1 MKLRNQLFGACISLL
16 LASGVG
22 AAQDAEI
29 ASLQR
34 NIDIFSG
41 ILEEALGLDNSSGLF
56 GLSLGGIDSAY
67 LLGQGVVFEL
77 RTPLANR
84 RNRMSLASLNSA
96 MQSLQN
102 RRNPFEAIRTPTL
115 AADPP
120 PVLPLSYGRG
130 QANIYYREMMERISN
145 IDYSLVVSNALQQ
158 ASDSARSLRS
168 LGSVDENTYEQMRTE
183 LEELRVSMRTN
194 LQQLREMEQ
203 EIRSADDGTNL
214 EPVTEPAENGINSRL
229 NALLVRIE
237 PLRDQALAKAA
248 ELKQRTD
255 AAEQAYGLRWQQDLQ
270 EFEADIY
277 VAMCDYGSALRELP
291 AQENI
296 SIILTGLGEESV
308 EDTRRRNKLHILS
321 KADVLQCQNG
331 DIDAVT
337 LQQRSAQYSY

>member
-1 MKLRNQLFGACISLL
+1 MKLLNRLFGACISLL
-16 LASGVG
+16 LAGGVA

-29 ASLQR
+29 ADLQR
-34 NIDIFSG
+34 NIVIFSG
-41 ILEEALGLDNSSGLF
+41 ILEEALGLDNSAGLF

-102 RRNPFEAIRTPTL
+102 RGNPFEVIRTPTL
-115 AADPP
+115 AADPQP
-120 PVLPLSYGRG
+120 ISPLSDGRG
-130 QANIYYREMMERISN
+130 QANIYYQEMTERISN

-168 LGSVDENTYEQMRTE
+168 LGSVDENTYEQLRTE
-183 LEELRVSMRTN
+183 LGELRASMQAN
-194 LQQLREMEQ
+194 LQQLREIEQ
-203 EIRSADDGTNL
+203 EIRNADDDTAV
-214 EPVTEPAENGINSRL
+214 EPVTEPAENGVSSRL
-229 NALLVRIE
+229 DALLARIE
-237 PLRDQALAKAA
+237 PLREQVLAKAA

-255 AAEQAYGLRWQQDLQ
+255 AAEQAYAARWQQELQ

-277 VAMCDYGSALRELP
+277 VAMCDYGSTLRELP
-291 AQENI
+291 VQENI
-296 SIILTGLGEESV
+296 SIILTGLGEESAQ
-308 EDTRRRNKLHILS
+308 DTRRRDKLHILS